1 MDSENWK
8 LSAAILTHRAAWKP
22 IPHANLQLG
31 FMAFEPGEAV
41 GEYTIECVLG
51 RGGLGTVYRAKHRI
65 SQRLEAMKV
74 LLPEQTGTPEMAERF
89 KREIQML
96 ALLNHPNIAR
106 LNTAFYF
113 QEQLVMMME
122 LVEGEDLRTLSR
134 RTRIGMPQ
142 LLDYSSQGLRAL
154 EYAHTRG
161 VVHRDI
167 KPANMMVS
175 PSGVMKILD
184 FGIAQR
190 ESSLELTLAGSVV
203 GSPIYMSPEQ
213 IRGEK
218 ATPQSDIY
226 SFGVTLYELIAGQP
240 PIQGKNSY
248 ELMMGHLNKTP
259 KPLREL
265 RPEIP
270 EYISD
275 VLAKA
280 LQKEPEKRFASASA
294 LLDALNGHGAVDN
307 ELTATLAPV
316 TSWQRAGTDELNK
329 IPTGSVLKPLEPL
342 IKHLA
347 SFIGPIAKITILR
360 LSKKT
365 TDIDQL
371 YQEAAKE
378 IDNPADRKRFL
389 NTRPR

>member
-1 MDSENWK
+1 
-8 LSAAILTHRAAWKP
+8 
-22 IPHANLQLG
+22 
-31 FMAFEPGEAV
+31 
-41 GEYTIECVLG
+41 
-51 RGGLGTVYRAKHRI
+51 
-65 SQRLEAMKV
+65 
-74 LLPEQTGTPEMAERF
+74 
-89 KREIQML
+89 
-96 ALLNHPNIAR
+96 
-106 LNTAFYF
+106 
-113 QEQLVMMME
+113 
-122 LVEGEDLRTLSR
+122 
-134 RTRIGMPQ
+134 
-142 LLDYSSQGLRAL
+142 
-154 EYAHTRG
+154 
-161 VVHRDI
+161 
-167 KPANMMVS
+167 
-175 PSGVMKILD
+175 
-184 FGIAQR
+184 
-190 ESSLELTLAGSVV
+190 
-203 GSPIYMSPEQ
+203 MSPEQ

-218 ATPQSDIY
+218 VTPQSDIY

-240 PIQGKNSY
+240 PIQGQNSY

-294 LLDALNGHGAVDN
+294 LLDALNGHGPTDN

-316 TSWQRAGTDELNK
+316 TSWQRVGTDELNK

-347 SFIGPIAKITILR
+347 SFIGPIAKITVLR

-365 TDIDQL
+365 TDLDQL
-371 YQEAAKE
+371 YHEAAKE
-378 IDNPADRKRFL
+378 IDDPAERKRFL